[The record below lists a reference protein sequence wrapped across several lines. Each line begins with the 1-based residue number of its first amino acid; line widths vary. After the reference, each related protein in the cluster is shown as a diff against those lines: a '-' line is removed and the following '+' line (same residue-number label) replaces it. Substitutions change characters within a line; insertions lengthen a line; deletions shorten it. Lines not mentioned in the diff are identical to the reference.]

1 VNQQNSVSA
10 GAKKSSMNGMHA
22 GAVSIR
28 SIFFATD
35 FSPASHVAGLY
46 ARWLATQFVVP
57 MSIAHVFLPSQYAQ
71 EAEAETKRPSADRIA
86 LTKELQATAAALSP
100 RHAAATPLLCEGDPA
115 VEIPRLV
122 ASMPGVLLVLG
133 THGGSSVIRHLI
145 GSVAEKVLMSVTCPA
160 LTVGPHVADPH
171 DETLFRHVLYA
182 TDCSEAGSRA
192 APIACAFACRFGG
205 ELKVISVVDE
215 QEGATLEILA
225 KFDFRTQ
232 HELSEAQQEKCNR
245 FAESRTVAMASEA
258 QKVILEVL
266 TRDAS
271 DLLVLGVRQHAFLG
285 FTERN
290 SAAFQLIAKAT
301 RPVLTITDKSFL

>member
-1 VNQQNSVSA
+1 MKQQHSVST
-10 GAKKSSMNGMHA
+10 GEKESSMNGLHA

-28 SIFFATD
+28 SILFATD
-35 FSPASHVAGLY
+35 FSPASQVAGLY

-71 EAEAETKRPSADRIA
+71 EAEAETERPSADRIA
-86 LTKELQATAAALSP
+86 LRKELQTTAAALSP

-122 ASMPGVLLVLG
+122 ASMSGVLLVLG
-133 THGGSSVIRHLI
+133 THGGSTVIRHLI
-145 GSVAEKVLMSVTCPA
+145 GSVAEKVLMSVTCPT
-160 LTVGPHVADPH
+160 LTVGPEVGDPQ
-171 DETLFRHVLYA
+171 DKMLFRQVLYA

-205 ELKVISVVDE
+205 ELKVISIVDE
-215 QEGATLEILA
+215 QEGPTLDILA

-232 HELSEAQQEKCNR
+232 HEFCEAGQEKCSR
-245 FAESRTVAMASEA
+245 FAESRTVAKANEA
-258 QKVILEVL
+258 QKIILEVL
-266 TRDAS
+266 TRNGS
-271 DLLVLGVRQHAFLG
+271 DLLVLGIRQHAFLG

-290 SAAFQLIAKAT
+290 SAAYQLIAKAIS
-301 RPVLTITDKSFL
+301 PVLTITDKSFL